1 MVRAFTKIHQ
11 SKRCTW
17 FRAFF
22 QIAVPEG
29 QLDGYVASRTDP
41 ALHEHNRQ
49 VMIFNVEAIRE
60 HRQRLMEIDTI
71 PRGIATLDNVMQ
83 VNVVVSQ
90 RAIVHW
96 KSPSTDQIPVVYLI
110 T

>member
-1 MVRAFTKIHQ
+1 MVRAFTKIHHA
-11 SKRCTW
+11 KRCSW
-17 FRAFF
+17 VGSFF

-29 QLDGYVASRTDP
+29 QLGGYVVSRTDP
-41 ALHEHNRQ
+41 ALHEYHRQ
-49 VMIFNVEAIRE
+49 VIIFNVEAVRE
-60 HRQRLMEIDTI
+60 HRQHLMEIDI
-71 PRGIATLDNVMQ
+71 MPRDVAALNDVVQ

-96 KSPSTDQIPVVYLI
+96 KPPRPNQIPAVHLI